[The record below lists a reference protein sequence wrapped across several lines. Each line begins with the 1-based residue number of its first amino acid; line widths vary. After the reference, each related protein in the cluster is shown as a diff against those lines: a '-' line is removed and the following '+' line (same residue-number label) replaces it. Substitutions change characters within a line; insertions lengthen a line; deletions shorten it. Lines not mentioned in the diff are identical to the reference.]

1 MISNINPTEFKISP
15 QSKQL
20 SYSESS
26 RRVCVYSTTHRE
38 PCPSFSSS
46 WVLPASKQGWL
57 HRRDSPQ
64 RCSTKPR
71 LIPSEERTRVTAA
84 SLKPKAWFTER
95 SGDWSAPTPFSLRK
109 KRFKAYIRCS
119 PTTITIYDGRNVRY
133 EPRDKSIHGQV
144 LADSCCCR

>member
-64 RCSTKPR
+64 RCSTKQR